1 MLPDTLYYGKVA
13 MSRNLPWA
21 EAHSPAER
29 NDEPPSRKRVKRE
42 PLSDGYI
49 TLDSP
54 PTDEGNGKALQTSEP
69 ETPITKGEL
78 SDNCFIEEPKYKD
91 IQKHELS
98 TDSKTLKWDT
108 SPHSDAT
115 INTNMD
121 RIERPTDGRTIM
133 PNELKIKKHAE
144 AVAARQQEVF
154 GFMEDK
160 EGKRYG
166 SDDEAN
172 DADEFAGTHFHRLM
186 TTRKSVWSLTGVF
199 GIKIKS
205 STRAAA
211 GFGPPIQTVRNR
223 SRMRVPRPSPPQETN
238 RSHESSGAV
247 TESSDEDD
255 LDRPTHRTSTS
266 TRVNESQ
273 RPEVNRQT
281 SRPEA
286 PTVSKREKPEGLLR
300 QRAER
305 GKQLQEYKTEKP
317 TARFK
322 SKIQSLFDDLDE
334 LPESSMSNTTISKK
348 KEDYPSPSD
357 RVKDSSTEN
366 KLESKKSRSHNVPTF
381 LL

>member
-1 MLPDTLYYGKVA
+1 
-13 MSRNLPWA
+13 
-21 EAHSPAER
+21 
-29 NDEPPSRKRVKRE
+29 
-42 PLSDGYI
+42 
-49 TLDSP
+49 
-54 PTDEGNGKALQTSEP
+54 
-69 ETPITKGEL
+69 
-78 SDNCFIEEPKYKD
+78 
-91 IQKHELS
+91 
-98 TDSKTLKWDT
+98 
-108 SPHSDAT
+108 
-115 INTNMD
+115 MD
-121 RIERPTDGRTIM
+121 RIERPTDGRTIT
-133 PNELKIKKHAE
+133 PNELKIKKHAG
-144 AVAARQQEVF
+144 AVAARQQEAF
-154 GFMEDK
+154 GSMQNK
-160 EGKRYG
+160 EGKRYD
-166 SDDEAN
+166 SDGEAS

-211 GFGPPIQTVRNR
+211 GFGPPIQAVQDR
-223 SRMRVPRPSPPQETN
+223 SRMRVPRPSPPEETN

-255 LDRPTHRTSTS
+255 LDRSYHRTSTYTS
-266 TRVNESQ
+266 ANESQ

-286 PTVSKREKPEGLLR
+286 STVSNSEKPESLLR
-300 QRAER
+300 QRGEM
-305 GKQLQEYKTEKP
+305 GKQLPEQQTKKP

-334 LPESSMSNTTISKK
+334 LPEPSMSNTTLSNK
-348 KEDYPSPSD
+348 KEGYPSPSD

>member
-1 MLPDTLYYGKVA
+1 MYIQ
-13 MSRNLPWA
+13 S
-21 EAHSPAER
+21 ER
-29 NDEPPSRKRVKRE
+29 
-42 PLSDGYI
+42 G
-49 TLDSP
+49 
-54 PTDEGNGKALQTSEP
+54 QTANFFFS
-69 ETPITKGEL
+69 
-78 SDNCFIEEPKYKD
+78 SCFIEEPKYKD
-91 IQKHELS
+91 IQKDELS
-98 TDSKTLKWDT
+98 TDSKPLKRDT
-108 SPHSDAT
+108 SPHSDLT
-115 INTNMD
+115 LNTNMD
-121 RIERPTDGRTIM
+121 RIERPTDGRTIL

-144 AVAARQQEVF
+144 EVAARQREAF
-154 GFMEDK
+154 GYMQDK
-160 EGKRYG
+160 DGIRYG
-166 SDDEAN
+166 SDGEAN

-223 SRMRVPRPSPPQETN
+223 SRMGVPRPSPPQETS

-255 LDRPTHRTSTS
+255 LDRSAHRTSTS
-266 TRVNESQ
+266 TRINQSQ
-273 RPEVNRQT
+273 RPEMNRQT
-281 SRPEA
+281 SQRETS
-286 PTVSKREKPEGLLR
+286 TVSKPEKPESLLR

-305 GKQLQEYKTEKP
+305 GKQLPEKKTEKS

-348 KEDYPSPSD
+348 KEDHPSPSD
-357 RVKDSSTEN
+357 RVKDSSTEY
-366 KLESKKSRSHNVPTF
+366 KLDSKKSRSHNVPTF